1 MSKRERW
8 ILVALV
14 LAAAVLRV
22 ALNDVAA
29 YSRADE
35 QHYVE
40 YTRTLV
46 EQGFF
51 HGYRVIV
58 DRHVSYR
65 ELWVFPPPI
74 RWGWFT
80 LTWLVSELRGSCDP
94 RGIAWISTLAGIAAV
109 PLTFAAGRRFV
120 GTRAALIAAALTV
133 GSPLQLAMSR
143 RALTDELF
151 CAAGLALLWALS
163 ARRRGLAV
171 AALTF
176 LFAIKE
182 TAFLLAPALLA
193 LVWMERRAAGERI
206 GWADL
211 APLVLSPLVYAAV
224 GVGLS
229 GGVAEFVAV
238 LRTPFATVGAEY
250 PARMQAGPPHRL
262 LLDLFTLSPLVFLA
276 ATGALAR
283 LLDTEDAG
291 ARRLGVVTVAL
302 VTVFCLSPSKNVRYV
317 ILADP
322 LLRLLSGWLLVTRV
336 PRSAVLVALLVVGAA
351 VEFALFQRIF
361 VVGGVYDP
369 VSDNLLRALRII
381 P

>member
-1 MSKRERW
+1 MSPRERW
-8 ILVALV
+8 LLLALVAL
-14 LAAAVLRV
+14 AAVLRV
-22 ALNDVAA
+22 ALNDVTA

-65 ELWVFPPPI
+65 ELWVFPSPV
-74 RWGWFT
+74 RWGWLT

-120 GTRAALIAAALTV
+120 GARAALVAAALSVT
-133 GSPLQLAMSR
+133 SPLQLAMSR

-151 CAAGLALLWALS
+151 CAAGLAALWALS

-176 LFAIKE
+176 VFAIKE

-193 LVWMERRAAGERI
+193 LVWMERRAAGERL
-206 GWADL
+206 GLADV
-211 APLVLSPLVYAAV
+211 APLALSPVVYAAICAV
-224 GVGLS
+224 LS

-238 LRTPFATVGAEY
+238 FRTPFATLGADY
-250 PARMQAGPPHRL
+250 LVRLQAGPPHRL
-262 LLDLFTLSPLVFLA
+262 LLDLFTLAPLVCLA

-283 LLDTEDAG
+283 LIDAEDAG
-291 ARRLGVVTVAL
+291 ARRLGVVTLAL

-336 PRSAVLVALLVVGAA
+336 HRNAVLASLLAAGAA
-351 VEFALFQRIF
+351 VEIWLFHRIF
-361 VVGGVYDP
+361 VAGGVYDP